1 MILIFDFDFGQYL
14 VLMLWV
20 VVSVVAMEGWDP
32 EGCQTG

>member
-1 MILIFDFDFGQYL
+1 MILIFEFDFGQYL

-20 VVSVVAMEGWDP
+20 VVAVEGWDP